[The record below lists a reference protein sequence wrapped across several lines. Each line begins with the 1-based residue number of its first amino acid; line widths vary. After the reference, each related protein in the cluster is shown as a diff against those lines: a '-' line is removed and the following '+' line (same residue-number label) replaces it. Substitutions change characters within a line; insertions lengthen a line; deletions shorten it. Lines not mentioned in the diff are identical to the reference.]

1 MPVLRHIIEPRGD
14 NLPGPFPGDIFPVE
28 QHPAPQDLIHA
39 KDGGGHLRAPRA
51 HHAGHAQDLA
61 RPHLQAHIGKAV
73 AAEALQLQ
81 HWVRPVVH
89 RGLHRRPGLYAPLG
103 IGGKQALHQ
112 ILAGKAGHRALDGD
126 GPVPHDGHMGGN
138 IEHLRQAVGDV
149 NDADALLPQVP
160 HHFKQALHLV
170 EGEGGGGLIQDEQ
183 PGVAQD
189 APEDLHQL
197 LLGDG
202 QAAGLPAQ
210 IQVPANVRHGVR
222 QLLVQ
227 LRLAPV
233 KADGDIL
240 LHVHVGEE
248 KRLLGHHINAPG
260 QGVGGPVQGHRLAV
274 HGKPAAVM
282 AVDAHDDLHQRR
294 LACAVAADQG
304 QHLAGHHVQVDAL
317 EHGVQA
323 EGLIDTP
330 HRKQGNT
337 APRVLVGF
345 HLNSP
350 IPLVAMHKCP

>member
-1 MPVLRHIIEPRGD
+1 
-14 NLPGPFPGDIFPVE
+14 
-28 QHPAPQDLIHA
+28 
-39 KDGGGHLRAPRA
+39 
-51 HHAGHAQDLA
+51 
-61 RPHLQAHIGKAV
+61 
-73 AAEALQLQ
+73 
-81 HWVRPVVH
+81 
-89 RGLHRRPGLYAPLG
+89 
-103 IGGKQALHQ
+103 
-112 ILAGKAGHRALDGD
+112 
-126 GPVPHDGHMGGN
+126 MGGN